1 MIVHDWLGVAV
12 IVISGAGAILALVST
27 FRAQLLPW
35 VRRYVR
41 VISAAVGIQVVIG
54 LVLFATGERPQQ
66 AIHWFYGAATLLALP
81 FSMWMG
87 TPLAARQRRVW
98 LAGGAVA
105 TCLFA
110 LRAAMTG

>member
-1 MIVHDWLGVAV
+1 VVVHDWLGIAL
-12 IVISGAGAILALVST
+12 IVFSAAGATLAIIST
-27 FRAQLLPW
+27 FRSQMLPW

-87 TPLAARQRRVW
+87 TPLAERQRRLW

-105 TCLFA
+105 TLLFA
-110 LRAAMTG
+110 IRAVMTG